1 MKAINFIKRYQKK
14 YINDN
19 IDYDYKD
26 EHNRNYLFYEMSIK
40 PLSKYLFNNY
50 NHNIEELNISNV
62 FQDLI
67 QNNNENNN
75 SFVIPNNFINLKN
88 ISSIND
94 KSYSDETN
102 YTIYIENNKN
112 IYNIDCICSTIILLN
127 DNMHINKIICDTVIC
142 ENKNCYFDYVKVN
155 QCQITKS
162 NNINE
167 LIIDYT
173 FSDIILKNLTINK
186 LVISNP
192 HKIKNVQIINCNIKN
207 IEIINGEGRNTYEY
221 CYTYIPNFIHF
232 KYKKMYNIYI
242 ENSTIDNFNID
253 FYFINIH
260 KLKNFN
266 IINSQIKNLHLN
278 CILICY
284 DKNYQQ
290 ILLTKD
296 ILNKL
301 GLTMENKNLSN
312 IINIEYSTID
322 NFNIDNYIDNYLQK
336 YKTINIIEK
345 SFNIKYSQ
353 IDTLN
358 IKDCHLDNLNLNNNN
373 INKIIIYDNNYDY
386 NKINNFKINNKIKN
400 YSLISNDF
408 NLYTEKYN
416 IEDII
421 NNKKVIIKH
430 NEKDINKEK
439 YEYIEINNYKFYVNN
454 EEVII
459 FY

>member
-1 MKAINFIKRYQKK
+1 MEAINFIKRYQKE
-14 YINDN
+14 YIGDN

-26 EHNRNYLFYEMSIK
+26 EHNRNYLFYEMSIM
-40 PLSKYLFNNY
+40 PLSKYLLNNC
-50 NHNIEELNISNV
+50 NHNIEGLNISNV

-75 SFVIPNNFINLKN
+75 NSFVIPNDFINLKN
-88 ISSIND
+88 IIIFDEDEYDDED
-94 KSYSDETN
+94 KYDDEI

-112 IYNIDCICSTIILLN
+112 IYNINCYDSNIILLN
-127 DNMHINKIICDTVIC
+127 DNMHINKIICNSLIC
-142 ENKNCYFDYVKVN
+142 ENCFLDYVKVN
-155 QCQITKS
+155 VCQITKP

-167 LIIDYT
+167 LNIHDSY
-173 FSDIILKNLTINK
+173 SDIILENLIINK
-186 LVISNP
+186 LLISYPYKTKNI
-192 HKIKNVQIINCNIKN
+192 KIINCTIKNV
-207 IEIINGEGRNTYEY
+207 EIIESQRAFDNIYYGIPKFNILNTY
-221 CYTYIPNFIHF
+221 
-232 KYKKMYNIYI
+232 NINI
-242 ENSTIDNFNID
+242 ENSIIDNFNIN
-253 FYFINIH
+253 YYYINLNKI
-260 KLKNFN
+260 KNIN
-266 IINSQIKNLHLN
+266 IINSQIKTFNLNN
-278 CILICY
+278 CILIY
-284 DKNYQQ
+284 PNNIGIKL
-290 ILLTKD
+290 LLTKERLNKID
-296 ILNKL
+296 ILNK
-301 GLTMENKNLSN
+301 NLLN

-353 IDTLN
+353 IDKLN

-386 NKINNFKINNKIKN
+386 NKINNFKITNKIKK